1 MKLPAKAAVSVVEK
15 SDDYDDGNWHAK
27 QPKQYR
33 AAHERLFF
41 VSILNRALLNGQAIG
56 FVPLQISPSLECSLN
71 LLQEG
76 RPLLSGGMIH
86 IVVGEVVAAH
96 GVAWH

>member
-1 MKLPAKAAVSVVEK
+1 VSVVKK

-33 AAHERLFF
+33 AAHERLLFCF
-41 VSILNRALLNGQAIG
+41 RFESRRLLNGQAIG
-56 FVPLQISPSLECSLN
+56 FVPLKISPSLECSLD

-86 IVVGEVVAAH
+86 IVIGKVVAAH

>member
-1 MKLPAKAAVSVVEK
+1 MTETLLLDHDEVHTSRMPIPSMLYGKTAG
-15 SDDYDDGNWHAK
+15 DDGSPPPPRSSASLSTFGALRGE
-27 QPKQYR
+27 Q
-33 AAHERLFF
+33 
-41 VSILNRALLNGQAIG
+41 VSPNRK
-56 FVPLQISPSLECSLN
+56 CSLN
-71 LLQEG
+71 LLEEG

>member
-1 MKLPAKAAVSVVEK
+1 MTETLLLDHDEVHTSRMPIPSIVIRRKTPA
-15 SDDYDDGNWHAK
+15 
-27 QPKQYR
+27 
-33 AAHERLFF
+33 
-41 VSILNRALLNGQAIG
+41 IM
-56 FVPLQISPSLECSLN
+56 VPLRHRHALWLRSRLSAHCVGEQVSPNRKCSLD
-71 LLQEG
+71 LFEEG